1 MPFFDELRTHPR
13 FRYFLLAGTFS
24 FAAPT
29 AALVVLTNEIVR
41 GYGSSGTGADYAALA
56 LALLGLSA
64 TLPTLGAAVVS
75 GTLADRVNRL
85 RLMRGVT
92 AIALLSL
99 SIAAVVVGL
108 RPSALFAAPG
118 AAGFHLPVWVLLL
131 FPAWAAMTAAATIFR
146 PAFNASLPRL
156 VRPESLGRA
165 NGLIFGLTVVVGV
178 ASWIA
183 VGPITQYAGAVPALL
198 LPIGLFAASLV
209 CLGVLDVQLEDR
221 RIGPRHA
228 FLSDAA
234 EGYRFLAHRRELL
247 ALTLGSLGINFLNA
261 VAFVEFPLYAIDY
274 LGGSATLLGA
284 FYAVGS
290 IGGGVG
296 AFLIGRSQ
304 FERSAGRIIALLV
317 VPMGLTVAAL
327 PLLRSPVLALGDMFL
342 FGLFPGMV
350 QTVFLAGVQGT
361 VPNRL
366 LGRVFAADEVGS
378 FGLVPV
384 GQFAGGLLTVAFGLE
399 STYFLAGVGTVA
411 IGLALLL
418 LPAVARFRF
427 APEPA
432 VPPGVGV
439 PTSVPEPLPGGPI
452 VGSGEP
458 PPYS

>member
-41 GYGSSGTGADYAALA
+41 GYGSSGSGADFAALA

-64 TLPTLGAAVVS
+64 TIPTLGAAVVS

-85 RLMRGVT
+85 RLMRWVT

-99 SIAAVVVGL
+99 SAAAVVVGL
-108 RPSALFAAPG
+108 RPSAGLAAPG
-118 AAGFHLPVWVLLL
+118 AAGFRLPIWVLLL
-131 FPAWAAMTAAATIFR
+131 FPAWAAMTAAATVFR

-156 VRPESLGRA
+156 VRSESLGRA
-165 NGLIFGLTVVVGV
+165 NGLVFGLTVVIGV

-183 VGPITQYAGAVPALL
+183 VGPITQYAGPVPALL
-198 LPIGLFAASLV
+198 LPIGLFAASLL
-209 CLGVLDVQLEDR
+209 CLGALDVELEDR
-221 RIGPRHA
+221 RTGPRHD

-234 EGYRFLAHRRELL
+234 EGYRFLAQRRELL

-296 AFLIGRSQ
+296 AFLIGRTH

-317 VPMGLTVAAL
+317 VPMGLSVAAL
-327 PLLRSPVLALGDMFL
+327 PLLRSPGLALGDMFL

-384 GQFAGGLLTVAFGLE
+384 GQFAGGLLTVALGLE
-399 STYFLAGVGTVA
+399 STYLLAGAGTVA

-418 LPAVARFRF
+418 LPAVGRFRF
-427 APEPA
+427 APEA
-432 VPPGVGV
+432 VVPPGVGV
-439 PTSVPEPLPGGPI
+439 ASRGPEPLAAGPI
-452 VGSGEP
+452 AGAGERP
-458 PPYS
+458 PSS